1 MEYFLTFED
10 RQALVK
16 RAHED
21 TGGRGWEDYYGMLVE
36 MTLMYPT
43 QLDEIKNQRN
53 QNKPTQKEKPK
64 FEDEELF
71 KEPANQKPTFLRIV
85 K

>member
-10 RQALVK
+10 RQALIK

-21 TGGRGWEDYYGMLVE
+21 TGGQGWADYYGMLVE
-36 MTLMYPT
+36 AVLMYPT
-43 QLDEIKNQRN
+43 QLEEIKNQRN
-53 QNKPTQKEKPK
+53 QSKPTQGGRPK
-64 FEDEELF
+64 FEDEDMFE
-71 KEPANQKPTFLRIV
+71 EPTGQKPNFLRIV